1 MQWKLFADIA
11 ERAGTD
17 EVRVDVADGDPTV
30 GDALDALFEAHPELR
45 ERVLADEGVG
55 SDSRDGI
62 APDVNVLLDGAD
74 VFVTGDG
81 LATGIGEDAE
91 LALFPPVSGG

>member
-17 EVRVDVADGDPTV
+17 EVRVDVAEDDPTV

-45 ERVLADEGVG
+45 ERVLADGETG
-55 SDSRDGI
+55 SRDGV

-81 LATGIGEDAE
+81 LATGIGGDAE

>member
-17 EVRVDVADGDPTV
+17 AVAVQVPDDDPTV

-45 ERVLADEGVG
+45 ERVLADGGG
-55 SDSRDGI
+55 SESRDGI

-74 VFVTGDG
+74 VFTTADG
-81 LATGIGEDAE
+81 LATDVSEGAE

>member
-17 EVRVDVADGDPTV
+17 AVAVQVDGDDPTV
-30 GDALDALFEAHPELR
+30 GDALDALFETEPTLR
-45 ERVLADEGVG
+45 ERVLADGEPA
-55 SDSRDGI
+55 SRDGI

-74 VFVTGDG
+74 VFTTADG
-81 LATGIGEDAE
+81 LATEVEVGAE